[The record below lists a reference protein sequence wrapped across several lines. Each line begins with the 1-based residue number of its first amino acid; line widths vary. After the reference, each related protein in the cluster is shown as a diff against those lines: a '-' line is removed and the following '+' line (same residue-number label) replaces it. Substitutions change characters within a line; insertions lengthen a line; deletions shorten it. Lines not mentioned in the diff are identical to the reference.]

1 MALEFMR
8 KDKLVAGIIAGIL
21 LPIVVIYIQ
30 YRLKYSAWTLNEF
43 IAVLKNEKR
52 LFTGITTIALIGNG
66 FLFGLLIQFKKYF
79 TARGVFIPTVVFGI
93 GILLYKLF

>member
-1 MALEFMR
+1 MGLAFIR
-8 KDKLVAGIIAGIL
+8 KDKLAVGIIAGVL
-21 LPIVVIYIQ
+21 LPLIVMYIQ

-43 IAVLKNEKR
+43 IGVLKNEKR

-79 TARGVFIPTVVFGI
+79 TARGVFIPTVIFGI